1 MKYITIAVLSL
12 QAGMLLGLTEAQA
25 ASRKTVLAPA
35 PARKGWYTTTGPVQ
49 FKVGEEIL
57 CDSEIPK
64 HLADAVESPD
74 VSQAKAKAR
83 AKAKADAKAKAE
95 ADAAALTADEA
106 RAADAAQ
113 ALELAQ
119 AQALEPD
126 QAASQG

>member
-35 PARKGWYTTTGPVQ
+35 PSRKGWYTTTGPVQ

-57 CDSEIPK
+57 CDSDIPK
-64 HLADAVESPD
+64 HLADAVESPE
-74 VSQAKAKAR
+74 AKQAKAR

-95 ADAAALTADEA
+95 ADAAAADEA
-106 RAADAAQ
+106 RAAEA
-113 ALELAQ
+113 AQ

-126 QAASQG
+126 QGASQG

>member
-1 MKYITIAVLSL
+1 MKYTTIAVLSL

-25 ASRKTVLAPA
+25 ASRKTALAPI
-35 PARKGWYTTTGPVQ
+35 PTRKGWYTTTGPVQ

-57 CDSEIPK
+57 CDSDIPK

-95 ADAAALTADEA
+95 ADAAAADEA
-106 RAADAAQ
+106 AAANAAQ
-113 ALELAQ
+113 AP
-119 AQALEPD
+119 ALEPD
-126 QAASQG
+126 QSASQG